1 MCIFPCTNTC
11 AYIQTHVTYIQTY
24 RHAHIHIRLMHIH
37 IHTFK
42 YPDNTHTYM
51 HVQIQTHNCA
61 HNRHRCTYI
70 HTYRW
75 THMHIHSHIH
85 IHIGTKTHRYLH
97 TFQPTY
103 LFFLLLIVTIASSPG
118 EMAWKL
124 RMHTVFPENWGPI
137 PRTYRA
143 AHNHL

>member
-1 MCIFPCTNTC
+1 
-11 AYIQTHVTYIQTY
+11 
-24 RHAHIHIRLMHIH
+24 MHIY

-42 YPDNTHTYM
+42 YPDNTHTYIQM
-51 HVQIQTHNCA
+51 QTHNCA
-61 HNRHRCTYI
+61 HNTDAHIYI
-70 HTYRW
+70 HIDE
-75 THMHIHSHIH
+75 HMHIHSHIH

-97 TFQPTY
+97 TFKPTY
-103 LFFLLLIVTIASSPG
+103 LFFLLLIVMIVSSPG
-118 EMAWKL
+118 EMTWKL